1 MVNQKGGVGKTTV
14 ALGLAAMAGR
24 RGVRTVLVDLDPQAN
39 ATSGMGVW
47 DAALTI
53 DSALAAESSGSASAA
68 IVDSGWDAA
77 LFADRPRLVPSSPQ
91 LAQRET
97 QLATDPIGA
106 QDRLAIALEGLDA
119 DLVLIDCPPSLGLL
133 TVNALFAADKVVI
146 VTEPGAWATDGVEQ
160 ILRNVRRIADRRNGA
175 LGIAGIVVNRLART
189 RDARYWE
196 SQLTE
201 AHPDLVI
208 EPSIRLRAAVAEASA
223 AGVPLHALE
232 RDGTAEAV
240 AEFDAVL
247 DRILGIER
255 PVEPEIEQMLEL
267 SERDLSERDLSERE
281 MEVAHGEL

>member
-1 MVNQKGGVGKTTV
+1 MLVVAMVNQKGGVGKTTV

-24 RGVRTVLVDLDPQAN
+24 RGLRTVLVDLDPQAN

-68 IVDSGWDAA
+68 IVESGWDAG

-106 QDRLAIALEGLDA
+106 QDRLAIALEGIDA

-160 ILRNVRRIADRRNGA
+160 ILRNVRRIADRRHGE

-196 SQLTE
+196 SQLIE

-247 DRILGIER
+247 DRILGIE
-255 PVEPEIEQMLEL
+255 PVVDHVVDHAAEHVAE
-267 SERDLSERDLSERE
+267 LSERE

>member
-1 MVNQKGGVGKTTV
+1 MLVVAMVNQKGGVGKTTV

-24 RGVRTVLVDLDPQAN
+24 RGLRTVLVDLDPQAN

-53 DSALAAESSGSASAA
+53 DSALAAESIGAASAA
-68 IVDSGWDAA
+68 IVDSGWDAE
-77 LFADRPRLVPSSPQ
+77 LFADRPRLVPSSPR

-106 QDRLAIALEGLDA
+106 QDRLAIALEGIDA

-160 ILRNVRRIADRRNGA
+160 ILRNVRRIADRRSGA

-247 DRILGIER
+247 DRILGIE
-255 PVEPEIEQMLEL
+255 PVVDHVDEQV
-267 SERDLSERDLSERE
+267 SELSERE